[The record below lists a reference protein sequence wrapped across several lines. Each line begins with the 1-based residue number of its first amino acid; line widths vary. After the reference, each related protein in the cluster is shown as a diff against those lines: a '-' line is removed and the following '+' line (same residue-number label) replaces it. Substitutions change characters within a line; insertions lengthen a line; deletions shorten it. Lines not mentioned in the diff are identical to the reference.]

1 MRLIPDT
8 AVTRELGE
16 EIVSVLEG
24 AVLPG
29 GDCAACGRQLGDGAF
44 RLSVYPQPTGGVLV
58 TAVHATC
65 GTSNLQHGGL
75 LVVPPGTW
83 TAAGAVITTVKATPS
98 RTWWGGRREQ
108 LEETPIPLVIVSP
121 SCDVFYLGRR
131 DGRLITPVEHLLLEG
146 YDRAGEI
153 RFHAAAREDL
163 TVSLDTDELTISP
176 LFLDEYSI
184 DVREG
189 FADMLDVAGG
199 LLLAITHEPIGAL
212 AAGEGD
218 AAELE
223 RVTTSPHSAFAWIPA
238 ESIQKS

>member
-1 MRLIPDT
+1 MR
-8 AVTRELGE
+8 
-16 EIVSVLEG
+16 SVI
-24 AVLPG
+24 ASPSPVLPWG
-29 GDCAACGRQLGDGAF
+29 PAAWGPRTNSSNGVGKRSSGMPGRE
-44 RLSVYPQPTGGVLV
+44 R
-58 TAVHATC
+58 
-65 GTSNLQHGGL
+65 
-75 LVVPPGTW
+75 
-83 TAAGAVITTVKATPS
+83 
-98 RTWWGGRREQ
+98 
-108 LEETPIPLVIVSP
+108 LEETRIPLVIVSP

-131 DGRLITPVEHLLLEG
+131 DGRLITTVELLLLEG

-223 RVTTSPHSAFAWIPA
+223 RVITSRRSAFAWIPA
-238 ESIQKS
+238 ESIQKG